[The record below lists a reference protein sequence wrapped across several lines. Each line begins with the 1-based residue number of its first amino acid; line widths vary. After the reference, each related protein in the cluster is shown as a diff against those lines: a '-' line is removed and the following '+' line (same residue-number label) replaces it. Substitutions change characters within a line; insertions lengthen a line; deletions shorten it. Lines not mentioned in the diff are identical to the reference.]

1 MRTIYAIALSLV
13 ALPNIMGYTNFLYNM
28 VNFFIVRHIVKY
40 NFFLNKRFTFAAY
53 MI

>member
-13 ALPNIMGYTNFLYNM
+13 ALPNLMGYSNFLYKM

-40 NFFLNKRFTFAAY
+40 NILYFIGSLLQL
-53 MI
+53 I